1 MTKNTTDDSDTSK
14 YI

>member
-14 YI
+14 CI